1 MGVHEHGVCQSPGTV
16 NGEQTIG
23 KNRND
28 MTHPD
33 KWLSCDKTHKGT
45 EATVSER

>member
-1 MGVHEHGVCQSPGTV
+1 MVSAGLPGTENV
-16 NGEQTIG
+16 EQNTG
-23 KNRND
+23 KNKNN

-33 KWLSCDKTHKGT
+33 KPCDKTHKGT

>member
-1 MGVHEHGVCQSPGTV
+1 MTTVSAGLPGTGNV
-16 NGEQTIG
+16 EQNTG
-23 KNRND
+23 KNKNN

-33 KWLSCDKTHKGT
+33 KWLLCDKTHKET